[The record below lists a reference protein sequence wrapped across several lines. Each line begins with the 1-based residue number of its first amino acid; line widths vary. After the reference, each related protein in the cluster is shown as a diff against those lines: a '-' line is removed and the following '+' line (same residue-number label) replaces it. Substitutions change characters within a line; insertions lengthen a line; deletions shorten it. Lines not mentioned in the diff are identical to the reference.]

1 MRHENYNYL
10 TELST
15 ANAEQAKGALE
26 ALHVAGPETHLMSE
40 GLWSLATR
48 PAEEVSTAVV
58 RTSPNEVVLVAAS
71 EAGYQDGKQKVE
83 LQLHLSDDGEAR
95 RDNGYQLPDPTIF
108 VSETDGTNLRQS
120 WLTRELAV
128 WALRGVARHLGKY
141 EACKTGLVESFDVD
155 YHFECDLRDAL
166 GDDHGL
172 FLGLGLHT
180 LAKVITRATQVRERF
195 APAPKDQPLLLD
207 RDRPWSPAEYTVPAG
222 RVVEDVLDVPLDAV
236 FTAVWDNPG
245 RERVIDGS
253 EGRGVSPLIRFLHTA
268 HATAGGDIT
277 TAAPDTER
285 RRTKTSI
292 WRPWAPTCV
301 EERALYAARYV
312 IHTGTGPTLRELGG
326 TRNQW
331 GAISVD
337 KTADDRYRSSLVVI
351 PKGTGDGYAGPLP
364 GTPHRRIR
372 WDHTDDGVTIV
383 LTAQGEDSEWANLD
397 SVQVLD
403 GAEDGAAEQAE
414 DELLKQHG
422 LCWADLDNARDTEP
436 TEEDD
441 PTEGHVEPKR
451 YFTDDGEEIPEWEA
465 QLLAQAEE
473 ETVE

>member
-1 MRHENYNYL
+1 MRYEKYL

-15 ANAEQAKGALE
+15 ADTKQAKGALE
-26 ALHVAGPETHLMSE
+26 VLRVAGPETHLMSE

-48 PAEEVSTAVV
+48 PAEEVRTAVV

-71 EAGYQDGKQKVE
+71 EAGFQDGEQKVE

-108 VSETDGTNLRQS
+108 VSEADGTNLRQS
-120 WLTRELAV
+120 WLTRDLAV

-141 EACKTGLVESFDVD
+141 EACKTGLVEAFDVD
-155 YHFECDLRDAL
+155 YHFECDLGDAL

-180 LAKVITRATQVRERF
+180 LAKDITRATQVRERF
-195 APAPKDQPLLLD
+195 APAPKDQPLLLG
-207 RDRPWSPAEYTVPAG
+207 RDRPWSPAEYTTPAG
-222 RVVEDVLDVPLDAV
+222 RIVEDVLDVPLDAV
-236 FTAVWDNPG
+236 FTAVWDNASS
-245 RERVIDGS
+245 EHVVDGS

-312 IHTGTGPTLRELGG
+312 IHTGEGPTLRELGG
-326 TRNQW
+326 YRNQW

-337 KTADDRYRSSLVVI
+337 KTADERYRSNSVVI
-351 PKGTGDGYAGPLP
+351 LKGTDDGYTGPLP
-364 GTPHRRIR
+364 GNPHRRIR
-372 WDHTDDGVTIV
+372 WDEGDDGVTIV
-383 LTAQGEDSEWANLD
+383 LTTQGEDGEWEDLD
-397 SVQVLD
+397 STHVSD
-403 GAEDGAAEQAE
+403 TAEDGAVEQAE
-414 DELLKQHG
+414 DNLLKQHG
-422 LCWADLDNARDTEP
+422 LCWADIDAEPEGQDEADEVSSEP
-436 TEEDD
+436 T
-441 PTEGHVEPKR
+441 R
-451 YFTDDGEEIPEWEA
+451 YFNEEGEEIPEWEA
-465 QLLAQAEE
+465 QLLAQAAEE
-473 ETVE
+473 MMGE

>member
-1 MRHENYNYL
+1 MRYEKYL

-15 ANAEQAKGALE
+15 ADTKQAKGALE
-26 ALHVAGPETHLMSE
+26 VLRVAGPETHLMSE

-48 PAEEVSTAVV
+48 PAEEVRTAVV

-71 EAGYQDGKQKVE
+71 EAGFQDGEQKVE

-108 VSETDGTNLRQS
+108 VSEADGTNLRQS
-120 WLTRELAV
+120 WLTRDLAV

-141 EACKTGLVESFDVD
+141 EACKTGLVEAFDVD

-180 LAKVITRATQVRERF
+180 LAKDITRATQVRERF
-195 APAPKDQPLLLD
+195 APAPKDQPLLLG
-207 RDRPWSPAEYTVPAG
+207 RDRPWSPAEYTTPAG
-222 RVVEDVLDVPLDAV
+222 RIVEDVLDVPLDAV
-236 FTAVWDNPG
+236 FTAVWDNASS
-245 RERVIDGS
+245 EHVVDGS

-337 KTADDRYRSSLVVI
+337 KTADERYRSNSVVI
-351 PKGTGDGYAGPLP
+351 PKGTDDGYTGPLP
-364 GTPHRRIR
+364 GNPHRRIR
-372 WDHTDDGVTIV
+372 WDEGDDGVTIV
-383 LTAQGEDSEWANLD
+383 LTTQGEDGEWEDLD
-397 SVQVLD
+397 STHVSD
-403 GAEDGAAEQAE
+403 TAEDGAVEQAE
-414 DELLKQHG
+414 DNLLKQHG
-422 LCWADLDNARDTEP
+422 LCWADIDAEPEGQDEADEVSSEP
-436 TEEDD
+436 T
-441 PTEGHVEPKR
+441 R
-451 YFTDDGEEIPEWEA
+451 YFNEEGEEIPEWEA
-465 QLLAQAEE
+465 QLLAQAAEE
-473 ETVE
+473 MMGE

>member
-1 MRHENYNYL
+1 MRYENYL

-15 ANAEQAKGALE
+15 ADTKQAKGALE
-26 ALHVAGPETHLMSE
+26 VLHVAGPETHLMSE

-48 PAEEVSTAVV
+48 PAEEVRTAVV

-71 EAGYQDGKQKVE
+71 EAGFQDGEQKVE

-120 WLTRELAV
+120 WLTRDLAV

-155 YHFECDLRDAL
+155 YHFECDLGDAL

-180 LAKVITRATQVRERF
+180 LAKDITRATQVRERF
-195 APAPKDQPLLLD
+195 APAPKDQPLLLG
-207 RDRPWSPAEYTVPAG
+207 RDRPWSPAEYTVPTG

-301 EERALYAARYV
+301 EERALYAARYI
-312 IHTGTGPTLRELGG
+312 IHSGEGPTLRELGG
-326 TRNQW
+326 YRNQW

-351 PKGTGDGYAGPLP
+351 PRGTGDGYVGPLP

-372 WDHTDDGVTIV
+372 WDHTDDGVSLV
-383 LTAQGEDSEWANLD
+383 LTIQGEDGEWANLD

-403 GAEDGAAEQAE
+403 TAEDGAAEQAE

-436 TEEDD
+436 AEEDD
-441 PTEGHVEPKR
+441 PTVCVENTK
-451 YFTDDGEEIPEWEA
+451 YFDSDGVEIPEWEA
-465 QLLAQAEE
+465 QLTGLTGE
-473 ETVE
+473 ETGE